1 VTGRARHVVTQA
13 YLGVPTVRAA
23 GPGPALLTALTCT
36 ASRWPLLPWTLTVVD
51 AVGFHTWLPT
61 LYWYVTRGTPPRR
74 AGALQVDL
82 AAQPIPVTRTCHVL
96 GFSKQAFY
104 AWRADPI
111 SQRDWDDAHLAN
123 AAIDVHADDPA
134 FGYRL
139 IHDELT
145 LTQGLVVGRNRVARL
160 CREQRVFSV
169 IVKRRGRI
177 KVAGPVVHD
186 GHVQR
191 QFKTPSLDQAWFTD
205 SVAAL
210 LPSRALHERG
220 EAVHVRD
227 QGRLLQP
234 DRGPVHGTANDLG
247 PRLQRAALC
256 HHRPLTGRDE
266 RELRQRR
273 PVSPR
278 ALAALRTAGSQD
290 SIASRVSLNQ
300 SK

>member
-1 VTGRARHVVTQA
+1 MM
-13 YLGVPTVRAA
+13 Y
-23 GPGPALLTALTCT
+23 
-36 ASRWPLLPWTLTVVD
+36 PLV
-51 AVGFHTWLPT
+51 
-61 LYWYVTRGTPPRR
+61 
-74 AGALQVDL
+74 VDL
-82 AAQPIPVTRTCHVL
+82 AAQGIPVTRTCRVM

-186 GHVQR
+186 DHVQR

-205 SVAAL
+205 ITEHPTGEGKLYVCAIKDACSNRIVGLSMGPRMTADLACNALRYAIDARSPVGTIVHSDRGGQFRSRAFATTLRAAGLQGSMGRVASAADNAAMESFFALLQKNVLNRRRWNTREELRLAILTWIEREHHRRLRQAAL
-210 LPSRALHERG
+210 GS
-220 EAVHVRD
+220 
-227 QGRLLQP
+227 
-234 DRGPVHGTANDLG
+234 
-247 PRLQRAALC
+247 
-256 HHRPLTGRDE
+256 LT
-266 RELRQRR
+266 
-273 PVSPR
+273 P
-278 ALAALRTAGSQD
+278 
-290 SIASRVSLNQ
+290 I
-300 SK
+300 